1 VSLRNARSVAVAFV
15 TFATFTDLIAYSI
28 CVPVLPDLAQRLG
41 ATPTMIGVLFG
52 SFGITLLAVSV
63 PMGAVSDAIGRRV
76 PLVASAI
83 GLAGATMLFAFSDT
97 LPWLFAARLL
107 QGAADGVMWVAGFA
121 LIADL
126 YGPED
131 RGRVMGY
138 VMSGTSVGVMVGP
151 SIGGWLYE
159 AGGTRLPFLFVSA
172 LSLVCAAG
180 FLAMTPP
187 DRDRSAQAPS
197 IWSVLRVGD
206 VARCVGFVIVAAM
219 TFAMFEPV
227 LPLFYA
233 RSLGL
238 SPARVG
244 VLFGTGAIASA
255 VMPFVYGPLIARF
268 GARRMTIVG
277 LLLTALGLPLLG
289 LAQGFRSAMLLT
301 LIEWTAT
308 ALILTPSL
316 AYMAEVTSF
325 AGVAAYGIG
334 YGVYNTA
341 WAVGILVGPAVG
353 GFLFERLGFE
363 HLMFAWALFVIAMTI
378 LLALGT
384 TRPAEPRTV

>member
-1 VSLRNARSVAVAFV
+1 MPLSHSRAAAVALV

-28 CVPVLPDLAQRLG
+28 CVPVLPDLAERLG
-41 ATPTMIGVLFG
+41 ATPTMIGLLFG

-63 PMGAVSDAIGRRV
+63 PMGAVSDAVGRRV

-83 GLAGATMLFAFSDT
+83 GLAGATTLFAFSDT

-138 VMSGTSVGVMVGP
+138 VMSGTSVGVMLGP

-159 AGGTRLPFLFVSA
+159 AGGIRLPFLFVSGLA
-172 LSLVCAAG
+172 LACAAG
-180 FLAMTPP
+180 FFVMTPP
-187 DRDRSAQAPS
+187 ARDRSVRTPS
-197 IWSVLRVGD
+197 IWSVLSVGD
-206 VARCVGFVIVAAM
+206 VARCAGFVIVTAM

-227 LPLFYA
+227 LPLFYS

-244 VLFGTGAIASA
+244 LLFGSGAIASA
-255 VMPFVYGPLIARF
+255 VMPFVYGPLIAKW
-268 GARRMTIVG
+268 GARRLTIIG
-277 LLLTALGLPLLG
+277 LLLTAAGLPLMG

-301 LIEWTAT
+301 VVEWMAT
-308 ALILTPSL
+308 ALIITPSL

-325 AGVAAYGIG
+325 AGAAAYGIG
-334 YGVYNTA
+334 YGVYNAA
-341 WAVGILVGPAVG
+341 WAVGILVGPTAG
-353 GFLFERLGFE
+353 GFLYERLGFVP
-363 HLMFAWALFVIAMTI
+363 LTLAWAPLVVALTI
-378 LLALGT
+378 LLAL
-384 TRPAEPRTV
+384 V